1 MNSGVHDHRDSRVQ
15 GLLNELE
22 DDQTAMRRER
32 GWRDGKGRDGRKRI
46 SIDQKT
52 VSNGARAC
60 ITLQQSVIT
69 FFPGQNSLVFLI
81 APVRG

>member
-32 GWRDGKGRDGRKRI
+32 GDGETGKGRDGGKGYR
-46 SIDQKT
+46 SIKKQCRT
-52 VSNGARAC
+52 VLERVLRFNKASSHFSQVK
-60 ITLQQSVIT
+60 IH
-69 FFPGQNSLVFLI
+69 
-81 APVRG
+81 